1 MKLLIIRP
9 ICLCILALF
18 SLKSAMSFC
27 SLDGLE
33 SFRVALSDLAAFWDS
48 EEVADFGTGGAATC
62 CCLTSGE
69 LVTAFR
75 RDSGSER
82 GVTGVDD
89 WFESV
94 ILKITNKWLVIG
106 T

>member
-1 MKLLIIRP
+1 M
-9 ICLCILALF
+9 LALF

-33 SFRVALSDLAAFWDS
+33 IFRVALSDVAACWDS
-48 EEVADFGTGGAATC
+48 EVVAGFGTGGAATC
-62 CCLTSGE
+62 CGLTSGM

-89 WFESV
+89 WFESD
-94 ILKITNKWLVIG
+94 ILKIINKWLVTG